1 MIKVGDRVKV
11 IKMRQYAKELIQEI
25 SKYTIEV
32 VGIHNCSYCIE
43 FYGVL
48 DSKGDNFT
56 KWVNECD
63 ITLDLEYYR
72 NLKIE
77 NILCTSAK

>member
-11 IKMRQYAKELIQEI
+11 IKMRQYTKELIQEI

-32 VGIHNCSYCIE
+32 VGIHNCSYCIK

-56 KWVNECD
+56 
-63 ITLDLEYYR
+63 IEYYR

-77 NILCTSAK
+77 NILN